1 MHTGPQHGAI
11 YTQFLGNS
19 FTGPLLLERK
29 KEAANVIFPKER
41 SRCKD
46 KEPTSGL
53 GEKKKVLVA
62 LRRLSPAQ
70 LQLPAE
76 RSGLDQPRP
85 AHGL

>member
-1 MHTGPQHGAI
+1 MHIGPQHGAI
-11 YTQFLGNS
+11 YTQLLANS

-53 GEKKKVLVA
+53 GKKKKKKVLK
-62 LRRLSPAQ
+62 L
-70 LQLPAE
+70 
-76 RSGLDQPRP
+76 
-85 AHGL
+85 